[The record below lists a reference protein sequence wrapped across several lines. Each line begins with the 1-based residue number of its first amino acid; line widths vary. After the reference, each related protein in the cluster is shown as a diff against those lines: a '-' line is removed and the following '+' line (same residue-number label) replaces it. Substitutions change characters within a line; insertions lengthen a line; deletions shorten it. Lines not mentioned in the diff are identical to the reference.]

1 MKSYGRYFFIHLVF
15 LSVHLCISKSIPSCS
30 LIKNVRQQFVQISFT
45 EIINNEERVKEEQR
59 HFSSNFQNPQ
69 F

>member
-1 MKSYGRYFFIHLVF
+1 MKSYGSYFFIHLVF
-15 LSVHLCISKSIPSCS
+15 LCVYLCISKSIPSCS

-45 EIINNEERVKEEQR
+45 EIINNEERVKEER
-59 HFSSNFQNPQ
+59 RCFGSNFQNPQ